1 MPLTVALL
9 QQTRGLT
16 DATAVKVLQRAIG
29 SAVFASSSDTQQA
42 LEGYRGHGLFTYV
55 LLEGLKDK
63 ADLKKD
69 GFITV
74 LGLADYVEEEVLS
87 LSESVFKRQQTPTI
101 QTGANFP
108 IGKAQ
113 STR

>member
-1 MPLTVALL
+1 MALL

>member
-1 MPLTVALL
+1 
-9 QQTRGLT
+9 
-16 DATAVKVLQRAIG
+16 
-29 SAVFASSSDTQQA
+29 
-42 LEGYRGHGLFTYV
+42 
-55 LLEGLKDK
+55 
-63 ADLKKD
+63 
-69 GFITV
+69 
-74 LGLADYVEEEVLS
+74 VLS